1 MNLTQIRQALAAHQI
16 RLTKSLGQNF
26 LHDTHQIARIIQA
39 AELSSTDRV
48 LEIGPGLGA
57 LTQRLLEISSHVL
70 SIEKDRRLAQFL
82 ATRFA
87 QDPHLELIQA
97 DALEYLRTSSADWS
111 NWKVVSNLPYSVAS
125 PILVEAAQASR
136 PPQRLVVTLQREVVD
151 RLCASAGQAAYG
163 LLTLLIQLRYQ
174 PGPAFPIPAS
184 CFFPVPEVDS
194 ACITLLR
201 RPNLLLDVELVP
213 VFERIVKR
221 SFSQRRKMML
231 KLLKS
236 DWPVD
241 ALESAFAELG
251 ISPQIRAEAVT
262 LDQYVRLTTLLAQ
275 GSIKP

>member
-26 LHDTHQIARIIQA
+26 LHDAHQIERIIQA
-39 AELSSTDRV
+39 AELSPADRV

-57 LTQRLLEISSHVL
+57 LTQRLLEIASVL
-70 SIEKDRRLAQFL
+70 SIEKDRRLVQFL
-82 ATRFA
+82 TTRFA
-87 QDPHLELIQA
+87 RDPHLELVQA

-111 NWKVVSNLPYSVAS
+111 NWKVVSNLPYSVGSA
-125 PILVEAAQASR
+125 ILVEIAQATL

-163 LLTLLIQLRYQ
+163 LLSLLIQLRYE
-174 PGPAFPIPAS
+174 PALRFQLPAT
-184 CFFPVPEVDS
+184 CFFPAPEVDS

-201 RPNLLLDVELVP
+201 RPNLLLDVQLVP
-213 VFERIVKR
+213 VFERIIRR

-236 DWPVD
+236 DWPAG
-241 ALESAFAELG
+241 ALESAFADLG
-251 ISPQIRAEAVT
+251 LSPQIRAEAVP
-262 LDQYVRLTTLLAQ
+262 LDQYIRLTTRLAHS
-275 GSIKP
+275 SIHP